1 MNNSNDWSRG
11 EQWILFPENL
21 NISLDLVS
29 GNIDVRGKQIHFSSR
44 DKSLNDLISDFCYSA
59 KQNKSTFEKRAEF
72 PGTTSGHFQVNA
84 LIRFNNGQ
92 HFTGNS

>member
-1 MNNSNDWSRG
+1 MNNSNDWSLG

-29 GNIDVRGKQIHFSSR
+29 GNIDVRGKQIHCSSR

-59 KQNKSTFEKRAEF
+59 KQNKSTFWK
-72 PGTTSGHFQVNA
+72 TSWVSRDNIRPPPTERSDQVQQWSTFH
-84 LIRFNNGQ
+84 R
-92 HFTGNS
+92 